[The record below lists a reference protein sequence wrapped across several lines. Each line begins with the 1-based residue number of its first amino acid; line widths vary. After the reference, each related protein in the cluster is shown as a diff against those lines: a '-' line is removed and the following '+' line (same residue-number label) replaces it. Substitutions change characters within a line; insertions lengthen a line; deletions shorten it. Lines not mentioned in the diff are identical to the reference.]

1 MNAKLTNIIKGN
13 LAIIRAAIQRGIPY
27 KEVRKDIQETLDEA
41 WNETWAPG
49 NLLAQVKWQR
59 LFPGA
64 RKPTVEEFIIRLGDE
79 LQKQN

>member
-1 MNAKLTNIIKGN
+1 MKLTNIIKGN
-13 LAIIRAAIQRGIPY
+13 LSIMRVAIQQGVPY
-27 KEVRKDIQETLDEA
+27 KEVRKDIQEALEEA
-41 WNETWAPG
+41 WSEAWAPG

-59 LFPGA
+59 LFPGG